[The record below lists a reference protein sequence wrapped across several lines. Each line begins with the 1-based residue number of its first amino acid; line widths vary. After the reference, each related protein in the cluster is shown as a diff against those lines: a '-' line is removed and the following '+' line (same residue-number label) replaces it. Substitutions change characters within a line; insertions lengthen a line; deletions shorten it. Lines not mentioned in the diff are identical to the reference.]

1 MFECGHA
8 PGLAP
13 QSRSSS
19 ISLGAGMIARPVALE
34 LAEQIEDEKGL
45 WGAPDPPSTR
55 RASPTNHS
63 TGPARRYLPGCAA
76 RAVVAANEIVEISTE
91 RSLELEPDLP
101 ASMGRGPFGG
111 GDDC

>member
-1 MFECGHA
+1 
-8 PGLAP
+8 
-13 QSRSSS
+13 
-19 ISLGAGMIARPVALE
+19 MIARPVALE

-63 TGPARRYLPGCAA
+63 TGPARRYLPGCAD
-76 RAVVAANEIVEISTE
+76 RAVVAAKEIVEISTE

-111 GDDC
+111 GDDCAMVRSRPSPEMKISTRSLDASGSA